1 MPANKTGGPRKGQ
14 VGKKAQMEKMIES
27 AKRSQSPSKSL
38 QNASVKHAGS
48 QAKATPKDM
57 NIVNVTAT
65 SKANAHS
72 KKAQNINVSTITRD
86 DPPELGPSKSATI
99 RLPGQDCTTAPK
111 SLWILHQTSPLLAAT
126 RLSKPLT
133 SSNKAVVHLPA
144 PKKKPTG
151 FLDLPG
157 EVRTAIYDH
166 LVPVR
171 NYRIQYIPRKDQRP
185 TELTYTT
192 LDQGRVHGP
201 RPTAEQGRRR
211 RDFDIHKPWQRKE
224 LSLPFRHPRGPAA
237 LLFVCK
243 QVNQDVTG
251 IVYGRSTFSFSHM
264 RPMKQFLDTL
274 RPETR
279 ALIRSLEIIHCTAG
293 NPTMAHYQTF
303 KDRHDACWDS
313 LCGQIRDQCTQLHSL
328 AIDLT
333 IKEMPFITGPQANWM
348 NHLYNF
354 GDLAHLKHFR
364 IRLQQSQTKASVLQ
378 VEAYIIRK
386 NLMTEDN
393 YYEPDAAIIDWQ
405 AEKATAPAKK
415 AKTLRITGNVQTRRT
430 GNAQTPRMKRSTG
443 VPLGAP
449 FVPNPEFMPQH
460 PFDWGGMHKQNGTGP
475 YRGNYLRR

>member
-1 MPANKTGGPRKGQ
+1 MPANKNGGPRKGQ

-27 AKRSQSPSKSL
+27 AKKSQSPFKSL
-38 QNASVKHAGS
+38 QNPSAKHASS
-48 QAKATPKDM
+48 QAKATPKDI

-65 SKANAHS
+65 SKANGHS
-72 KKAQNINVSTITRD
+72 KKAQNIDVSTITRH

-99 RLPGQDCTTAPK
+99 RLPGQDSMTAPK
-111 SLWILHQTSPLLAAT
+111 SLWILHQSSPLLAASH
-126 RLSKPLT
+126 LSKPLNP
-133 SSNKAVVHLPA
+133 SNEAVVHLPT
-144 PKKKPTG
+144 PRKKPTG

-157 EVRTAIYDH
+157 EVRTVIYDY
-166 LVPVR
+166 LVPLR
-171 NYRIQYIPRKDQRP
+171 KYRIQYIARKDQRP

-192 LDQGRVHGP
+192 LVQGRVGGP

-211 RDFDIHKPWQRKE
+211 RDFDLHKPWQRKE

-243 QVNQDVTG
+243 QVNRDVTG
-251 IVYGRSTFSFSHM
+251 ILYGRSTFSFSNM
-264 RPMKQFLDTL
+264 KPMKQFLDTL

-293 NPTMAHYQTF
+293 NPTLARYQTF

-313 LCGQIRDQCTQLHSL
+313 LCAQIRDQCTQLHSL

-333 IKEMPFITGPQANWM
+333 IRDIPFITGPEANWM

-354 GDLAHLKHFR
+354 GNLAHLKHFR
-364 IRLQQSQTKASVLQ
+364 IRLHQSQTKASVLQ
-378 VEAYIIRK
+378 VEAYTIRK
-386 NLMTEDN
+386 KLMTEDN
-393 YYEPDAAIIDWQ
+393 FYEPDAAIIDW
-405 AEKATAPAKK
+405 AVEKATAPAK
-415 AKTLRITGNVQTRRT
+415 AKTLRITGNV
-430 GNAQTPRMKRSTG
+430 QTPRMKRSTG

-449 FVPNPEFMPQH
+449 FIPNPDFMPQH